1 MTTMSMKMVV
11 EGLSGGNNKENNNG
25 GWHCWIIDSKLL

>member
-11 EGLSGGNNKENNNG
+11 EGWSGGNNKENNNDG
-25 GWHCWIIDSKLL
+25 

>member
-11 EGLSGGNNKENNNG
+11 EGWSGGNNKENNNG
-25 GWHCWIIDSKLL
+25 G